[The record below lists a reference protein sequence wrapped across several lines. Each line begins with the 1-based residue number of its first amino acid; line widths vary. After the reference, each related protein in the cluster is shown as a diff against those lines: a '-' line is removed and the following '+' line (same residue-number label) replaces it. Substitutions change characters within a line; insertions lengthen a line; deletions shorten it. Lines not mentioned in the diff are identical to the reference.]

1 VVAALEGRRILDT
14 NFVQHDLRAM
24 NRSIRRNI
32 TITLDEG
39 TARWVRVE
47 AAKKDISVSRYL
59 AEVLAESRKRAEGYE
74 AARERFIARPPRPL
88 RAPGDPLPTRA
99 ELYDRGRGAQS

>member
-1 VVAALEGRRILDT
+1 MVGRPVLDT
-14 NFVQHDLRAM
+14 KFVQHELRVM
-24 NRSIRRNI
+24 KRNIRRNI

-59 AEVLAESRKRAEGYE
+59 ADVLAESRRRAEGYE
-74 AARERFIARPPRPL
+74 AARERFMARAPRPL
-88 RAPGDPLPTRA
+88 RAPGDALPARA
-99 ELYDRGRGAQS
+99 ELYDRGRGSR